1 MSDPL
6 PDAMP
11 PGRWSWLVALALGRA
26 VATAALLGTLYFVL
40 PLDGPF
46 NGSGLA
52 VLGLGLAAVVVVAV
66 WQVRATLRSR
76 HPGVQAV
83 EALVASISLLLVVF
97 AATYYEMARASAS
110 TFTEPLSR
118 LDALYFTITTF
129 ATVGFG
135 DIAPATQPARVAVTA
150 QVVIDLIV
158 IGAGLRVLVGAV
170 KVGRRRRSGGE
181 DGS

>member
-1 MSDPL
+1 
-6 PDAMP
+6 MP
-11 PGRWSWLVALALGRA
+11 PGRWRWLVALALGRA
-26 VATAALLGTLYFVL
+26 VATAALLGTLYFLL

-52 VLGLGLAAVVVVAV
+52 LLGIGLVAVVVVAV

-76 HPGVQAV
+76 HPAVQAV
-83 EALVASISLLLVVF
+83 EALAASISLLLVVF

-118 LDALYFTITTF
+118 VDALYFTITTF

-135 DIAPATQPARVAVTA
+135 DIAPTSQPARVVVTA
-150 QVVIDLIV
+150 QVVVDLIV
-158 IGAGLRVLVGAV
+158 LGAGLRVLVGAV
-170 KVGRRRRSGGE
+170 KVGRRRRPGRE
-181 DGS
+181 DGP